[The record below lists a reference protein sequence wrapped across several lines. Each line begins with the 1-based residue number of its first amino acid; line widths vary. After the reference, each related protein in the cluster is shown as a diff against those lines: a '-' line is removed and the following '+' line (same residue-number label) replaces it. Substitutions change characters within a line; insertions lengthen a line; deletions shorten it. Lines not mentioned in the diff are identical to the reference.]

1 MENIFNRNI
10 IPSNDF
16 ERVAALNRYHL
27 INAFDEPI
35 LDQIV
40 QLTAKTFE
48 SPMALISL
56 VDLNHVFFKSG
67 LGIGEAEST
76 PRGRSICSIAILDT
90 EPLIIHYAEEE
101 KCLLTNPVIAAE
113 YGFKFY
119 ASAPLITSDG
129 FTIGTLCITDTKLR
143 EFSPEQVETLKDLA
157 AIVIQELE
165 KKERLKN
172 IVKTENQLEILEK

>member
-27 INAFDEPI
+27 INAFDEPV

-40 QLTAKTFE
+40 QLTAKTFDT
-48 SPMALISL
+48 PMALISL
-56 VDLNHVFFKSG
+56 VDLNQVFFKSA
-67 LGIGEAEST
+67 IGTSGAEST
-76 PRGRSICSIAILDT
+76 ARGRSLCSIAILDT

-129 FTIGTLCITDTKLR
+129 FMIGTLCITDTKLR
-143 EFSPEQVETLKDLA
+143 DFSAEQVETLKGFA
-157 AIVIQELE
+157 EMVIQEIEKKTQLKTESQLEVLE
-165 KKERLKN
+165 K
-172 IVKTENQLEILEK
+172 